1 MKVLSKK
8 IEVVKS
14 NLSIILFIGFVVGL
28 VSIIVYNSIIL
39 GVNG

>member
-14 NLSIILFIGFVVGL
+14 NLSIILFIWFVVGL

>member
-8 IEVVKS
+8 IEVVKN

-28 VSIIVYNSIIL
+28 VSIIVYNSIVL